1 VTAELLPL
9 AIFAAVIVALAAITR
24 LVPGASRR
32 RLRRSVRLYA
42 VYVLVSSAIV
52 ALALAGQGE
61 IAFGFTLAGD
71 LLRVLLI
78 INLSALAVF
87 DLLLP
92 LARWDYPDILHDL
105 TVGAAY
111 AVAIGWLMHHTG
123 VNLTSI
129 IATSAVVTAV
139 IGLSLQATLGNI
151 VGGIALQVDDSIQEE
166 DWIEFEN
173 KQQAQVKKIR
183 WRHTVL
189 ETRDSDTLIVPNGVL
204 MSQPIKV
211 LGKRDGELVPHRQW
225 VYFCVDFRFSP
236 GEVIGAVNQALRA
249 APITGVVANPAA
261 NCICMDLAREN
272 RDGYVLYA
280 VRYWIADLWR
290 NDSTNSDV
298 RERIFSA
305 LKRADIPLAI
315 PAAALF
321 LSQDDTAHEERKA
334 QRAAQAKL
342 RTLEGIELF
351 AHLDDDERH
360 ALAQT
365 ARFTPFGRAEVITR
379 QGAKA
384 NWLYVLAKGDVEVR
398 IATPEGDRRVA
409 ELHAPSFFGEMA
421 LMTGQPREA
430 TVVAMNEVE
439 CLRID
444 KADFQG
450 ILQKRPVIAE
460 RISEILAARRVEL
473 DAAREGLDP
482 EAHSQRLSRENVRI
496 LGSIRQFFGL

>member
-1 VTAELLPL
+1 MTAELLPL
-9 AIFAAVIVALAAITR
+9 VLFAAVIVALAAITR
-24 LVPGASRR
+24 LVPSASRR

-42 VYVLVSSAIV
+42 VYVVVSFATV
-52 ALALAGQGE
+52 ALAMARLGE

-151 VGGIALQVDDSIQEE
+151 VGGIALQVDDSIQEG

-173 KQQAQVKKIR
+173 KQQAQVKKVR

-211 LGKRDGELVPHRQW
+211 LGKRDGEPVPHRQW
-225 VYFCVDFRFSP
+225 IYFCIDFRFSP
-236 GEVIGAVNQALRA
+236 GEVIAAVNQALRA
-249 APITGVVANPAA
+249 APITGVVSDPAA

-280 VRYWIADLWR
+280 VRFWIEDLWR

-321 LSQDDTAHEERKA
+321 ISQDDSAHQERKA
-334 QRAAQAKL
+334 MRAAESKL
-342 RTLEGIELF
+342 RSLEGVELVK
-351 AHLDDDERH
+351 HLDDEERR
-360 ALAQT
+360 AIAQT
-365 ARFTPFGRAEVITR
+365 ARRTPFGRAEVITR

-398 IATPEGDRRVA
+398 VSTSEGERRVA

-430 TVVAMNEVE
+430 TVVALNEVE

-444 KADFQG
+444 KAGFQG
-450 ILQKRPVIAE
+450 ILQKRPAIAE

-482 EAHSQRLSRENVRI
+482 DQHSQRLSRENVRI
-496 LGSIRQFFGL
+496 LGSIKQFFGL